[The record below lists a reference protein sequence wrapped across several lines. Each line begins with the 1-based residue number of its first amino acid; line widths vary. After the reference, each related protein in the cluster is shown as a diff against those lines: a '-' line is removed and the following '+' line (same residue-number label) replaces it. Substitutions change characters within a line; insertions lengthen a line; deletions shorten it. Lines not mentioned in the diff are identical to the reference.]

1 MANNAILGAML
12 LLIKTKADTSGL
24 NKTDKALRKT
34 GGAIKSMSKDI
45 GLIGKLSKGFLGYLG
60 VRGIGGIFNSYLQ
73 FEKDYGAMKS
83 RFYAITKDDKLAGEE
98 FNYIRGVAV
107 ETANSI
113 KAVADSYSIFYAAAH
128 RPLGQKNARN
138 IFETWTKISR
148 VLHLSEAQFERVT
161 YALREMSSKGQLYS
175 QDLKIQLG
183 THVPDAINI
192 AETAIQNLGIKGVE
206 TVEDFQQHTKK
217 DPRGGW
223 MAKFL
228 IEFSKEAGRRFASP
242 EALKKALAQP
252 DALQQSILLL
262 KDLFLYEFSDAG
274 GNKAIINILTGI
286 RNALMQIDYKGLA
299 QSLAKVA
306 EGMSVVFDYLPQI
319 FSVLKDIALSVAILY
334 GFKALTRFFTSIGK
348 TINVVKSFFPVFLG
362 TFKLFS
368 KSAPFL
374 TKLFYSLG
382 YAFPA
387 LAKILLPIAQKGIVG
402 IVGGLLGASGP
413 LGWIAGAL
421 MFLPEIVSIVK
432 WIGTK
437 LGWKD
442 THSIVNGMVSNTDI
456 SMAQVRDMLEYL
468 NKKGISTS
476 SELQKE
482 LKAHGMKDIMNQ
494 YHFNDSGDIIFYI
507 NDQEFNVEKMAKEIE
522 EKKSKFRGLD
532 VYKPKQYTQ
541 QEALKAGF

>member
-34 GGAIKSMSKDI
+34 GSAIKSMSKDI

-83 RFYAITKDDKLAGEE
+83 RFYAITKDEGLAQEE
-98 FNYIRGVAV
+98 FNYIKGVAV

-113 KAVADSYSIFYAAAH
+113 KAVADSYSIFYAAAR
-128 RPLGQKNARN
+128 RPLGQEGARS
-138 IFETWTKISR
+138 IFETWTKVSR

-206 TVEDFQQHTKK
+206 TVEDFQKLTKK
-217 DPRGGW
+217 EPRKGW

-228 IEFSKEAGRRFASP
+228 LEFSKEAGKRFASP

-286 RNALMQIDYKGLA
+286 RNALMQIDYKGMA
-299 QSLAKVA
+299 KSLAKIA
-306 EGMSVVFDYLPQI
+306 EGVSSIFNYLPLI
-319 FSVLKDIALSVAILY
+319 FEVLKDIAVSLIIMNVFRGIAKGIRYIHRVMTVLAGRYMQASLMFFQMTGKVMPSLGKFAM
-334 GFKALTRFFTSIGK
+334 ALTKNSIK
-348 TINVVKSFFPVFLG
+348 TWI
-362 TFKLFS
+362 T
-368 KSAPFL
+368 
-374 TKLFYSLG
+374 
-382 YAFPA
+382 
-387 LAKILLPIAQKGIVG
+387 
-402 IVGGLLGASGP
+402 GLLGVSGP
-413 LGWIAGAL
+413 LGWVAGAL
-421 MFLPEIVSIVK
+421 IFLPELVSIVK
-432 WIGTK
+432 WFASK
-437 LGWKD
+437 LG
-442 THSIVNGMVSNTDI
+442 
-456 SMAQVRDMLEYL
+456 Y
-468 NKKGISTS
+468 NKKEEIAKTPLGSVYEVAKKLEQDKNINST
-476 SELQKE
+476 
-482 LKAHGMKDIMNQ
+482 
-494 YHFNDSGDIIFYI
+494 
-507 NDQEFNVEKMAKEIE
+507 EK
-522 EKKSKFRGLD
+522 L
-532 VYKPKQYTQ
+532 
-541 QEALKAGF
+541 QEALAKNEATKTLWAGAQYHDNGKITIYIDGAKTVEEIGEMASKEIAKNIKESKVDSIFGLWKQRPDTLNYRQ